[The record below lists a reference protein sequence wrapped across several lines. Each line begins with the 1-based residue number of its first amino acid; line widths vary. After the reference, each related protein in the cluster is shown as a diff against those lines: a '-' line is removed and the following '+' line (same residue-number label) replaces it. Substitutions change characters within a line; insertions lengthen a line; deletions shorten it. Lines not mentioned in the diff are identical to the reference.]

1 MTTHSKEWWN
11 NEYRTTLETY
21 RQTGEQLDQ
30 FFFYSITRQAKKH
43 FFNNK
48 ITEIAFTNKWPWDLM
63 SWVKQWKL
71 PVVEGI
77 YF

>member
-30 FFFYSITRQAKKH
+30 FFFCSITRQAKKH

-48 ITEIAFTNKWPWDLM
+48 ITEIAFTNK
-63 SWVKQWKL
+63 
-71 PVVEGI
+71 
-77 YF
+77 